1 MTLIEEHPEHEQAL
15 EQLLNS
21 LQHTVDHAVRTV
33 CQEQYEH
40 RPHESIITGRLIQ
53 QIEAEVRHAQLE
65 LGGLQLEVLARDF
78 PQVAERKVGADL
90 YVSVARLDTDA
101 PKTKGMLVQV
111 KWDHALARSDEWRRL
126 RNQSKRMLRRSE
138 ESETWILTPNGVR
151 VVDARKTANEHRPNN
166 LFEEATT
173 PGQIIADGLR
183 CERGDMKIGRD
194 PYEEPSQAIGEV
206 MRRLSV
212 PHSVSFTVR

>member
-1 MTLIEEHPEHEQAL
+1 MTGPKLFAAAGPTKCRPETDVPKSERRMGVCSA
-15 EQLLNS
+15 
-21 LQHTVDHAVRTV
+21 VDI
-33 CQEQYEH
+33 
-40 RPHESIITGRLIQ
+40 RPRSSG
-53 QIEAEVRHAQLE
+53 
-65 LGGLQLEVLARDF
+65 
-78 PQVAERKVGADL
+78 
-90 YVSVARLDTDA
+90 ARLDTDA

-126 RNQSKRMLRRSE
+126 RNQSKRMLSRSE
-138 ESETWILTPNGVR
+138 ESETWILTPNGVL

-166 LFEEATT
+166 LFEGATT

-183 CERGDMKIGRD
+183 CERGDVKIGRD
-194 PYEEPSQAIGEV
+194 AYEEPSQAIGEV